1 MNISLTIEA
10 TAEAAEKLNIVYI
23 ISDYLYK
30 EMYYK
35 KYGDVIEK
43 VICTLNCYDP
53 NFGLQAKDW
62 ETGIV
67 ISKKY
72 IKRSHYLEFSVKI
85 NHNDLIKTSVDNVP
99 HVIRKAIL
107 QTYIE
112 IKNLNIK
119 GFEIDKF
126 YSDIDRLLTLSKWKT
141 NPEDY
146 MPENFDYKKHTIPK
160 SDVSFKALKESD
172 FWGIIKD
179 SIKISKGNIE
189 AQIESLIDILVNF
202 NNENII
208 GFEITLRSLL
218 KKAYH
223 VNVMA
228 LEKVVE
234 GYLTDDSF
242 LYFRAKLILLGKLHF
257 YQAIEDPNHL
267 NIIINQ
273 GCFGE
278 ELLSVADKAF
288 KKKFGLDYHE
298 ELPRDIVGNILDYDD
313 LSEDPKGTMWQ
324 ESEFKDKYAGLL
336 ALYARN

>member
-1 MNISLTIEA
+1 MDISITKEATVKAGQKLNVVPIISCYLNKEMKDNKYGTIE
-10 TAEAAEKLNIVYI
+10 E
-23 ISDYLYK
+23 
-30 EMYYK
+30 
-35 KYGDVIEK
+35 

-53 NFGLQAKDW
+53 NFGSLSKEW
-62 ETGIV
+62 ETGTV

-72 IKRSHYLEFSVKI
+72 IKGKNYLEFSVKI
-85 NHNDLIKTSVDNVP
+85 NHTDLIEASINSVPDIV
-99 HVIRKAIL
+99 KEAIL
-107 QTYIE
+107 KTYIE
-112 IKNLNIK
+112 INALNIK

-126 YSDIDRLLTLSKWKT
+126 YSDINQLLTISRWKT
-141 NPEDY
+141 NPEY
-146 MPENFDYKKHTIPK
+146 YIQESFDYRKQAIPK
-160 SDVSFKALKESD
+160 SDGSFKALKESD

-179 SIKISKGNIE
+179 SIKISKGDFDV
-189 AQIESLIDILVNF
+189 QIQSVIDILVNF
-202 NNENII
+202 SKENII
-208 GFEITLRSLL
+208 GFEITLRALL

-273 GCFGE
+273 DYFGE

-288 KKKFGLDYHE
+288 KKKLGSDYHE
-298 ELPRDIVGNILDYDD
+298 ELPRDIVRNIIDYDD
-313 LSEDPKGTMWQ
+313 LSEDPQGTMWQ
-324 ESEFKDKYAGLL
+324 ESEFKDKYADLL
-336 ALYARN
+336 ALYTQT